1 MLPLIAVL
9 CIAAAVVRLF
19 YFQQDS
25 STKCR
30 NSPAGGDMTD
40 ALAFSPAEA
49 AEALGVSERTLR
61 KLITRGELRVVR
73 VGKRVLVPA
82 TVLREMLEPQ
92 ATPA

>member
-1 MLPLIAVL
+1 MAD
-9 CIAAAVVRLF
+9 
-19 YFQQDS
+19 Q
-25 STKCR
+25 
-30 NSPAGGDMTD
+30 
-40 ALAFSPAEA
+40 LAFSPAEA

>member
-1 MLPLIAVL
+1 
-9 CIAAAVVRLF
+9 
-19 YFQQDS
+19 
-25 STKCR
+25 
-30 NSPAGGDMTD
+30 MTE

-49 AEALGVSERTLR
+49 AEALGISERTLR

>member
-1 MLPLIAVL
+1 MAD
-9 CIAAAVVRLF
+9 
-19 YFQQDS
+19 Q
-25 STKCR
+25 
-30 NSPAGGDMTD
+30 
-40 ALAFSPAEA
+40 LAFSPAEA

-73 VGKRVLVPA
+73 VGKRALVPA